1 MCIII
6 NRIISISFSGIKCLY
21 NCVLLNFNSCEL
33 SESAATTERNGF
45 PDYVSYNRVL
55 FTAFCCQLYELGTE
69 PERKEFLDDLFS
81 FMQKRGELF
90 CKILVII
97 YHFYGINSRTAKDI
111 RQQLFGMTEKR

>member
-1 MCIII
+1 MVSNAFTIVFCL
-6 NRIISISFSGIKCLY
+6 ISIHA
-21 NCVLLNFNSCEL
+21 NFLRVQQISKH
-33 SESAATTERNGF
+33 SERNGF

-111 RQQLFGMTEKR
+111 RQQLFGMTEKH